1 MIPCSGAGSA
11 KLADNCFTRRRSR
24 SNMSKVVIELM
35 KSTTLKKRVLFLLGE
50 IVVLVVLIGI
60 VRRM

>member
-1 MIPCSGAGSA
+1 
-11 KLADNCFTRRRSR
+11 
-24 SNMSKVVIELM
+24 MSKVVIELM